1 MVLMGDGDGEAGSC
15 VPDGSVAGISVVGS
29 SEADGGGAGGG
40 GAGGGGAGGGEAGSE
55 ASRHCDGSMFVYES
69 LLYVEEGD
77 LAPLS
82 CRMTCLLAMVAA
94 LLLAWLASM

>member
-1 MVLMGDGDGEAGSC
+1 MLVDDGDGEAGNC
-15 VPDGSVAGISVVGS
+15 VAGVNVAGS
-29 SEADGGGAGGG
+29 SEAGGG
-40 GAGGGGAGGGEAGSE
+40 GEGGGGAGGGEAGSE

-82 CRMTCLLAMVAA
+82 CGMTCLLAMVAA
-94 LLLAWLASM
+94 LLLV